1 MIIIRVEPP
10 TIIPKEIPKLLYDS
24 LILDR
29 LEDKSGDGVGV
40 DFIEGSGGVIVAL
53 GLLRYFRQSK
63 ATTIPGIMPRKILN
77 RIPINSRLVVPSSAN
92 AINKP
97 IVCKAAQLHPMTS
110 PTIRKIFFVF

>member
-77 RIPINSRLVVPSSAN
+77 RIPINSRLVVPSRNIISVR
-92 AINKP
+92 
-97 IVCKAAQLHPMTS
+97 IVKATAQIQPMAS
-110 PTIRKIFFVF
+110 PTISKIFFVF